1 MGHQIC
7 RSITLT
13 LAIVLLTGAAEAA
26 DPPPVRLV
34 ATGGTISNRSGGRLT
49 ADELVES
56 IPDLETYATVE
67 TEQFSNVSSS
77 SLTLDDWL
85 MLSKRLN
92 TLFAERSE
100 LAGIVVTSGTDTL
113 EETAFFLHL
122 TVRDERP
129 VVVVGAM
136 RPPTRLGY
144 DGAANLLQAFR
155 VAADPASRNQG
166 VLVVLNGQID
176 SARDV
181 TKSDTRDLHTFTSRR
196 HGILGMVDRDRV
208 VYYRRLLS
216 RHTARS
222 EFDVLRLEQLPR
234 VDIILVYQGASGDLI
249 RAAVTA
255 GTRGMVVA
263 SAGAGATSGTQRQAL
278 ADAAEAGVVVAI
290 SSRTGGGRIAPPR
303 NTGTAEP
310 DSRRYPRVY
319 AEDLTPVKARI
330 LLMLAL
336 TSTNKLDQMQRI
348 FGEY

>member
-1 MGHQIC
+1 
-7 RSITLT
+7 
-13 LAIVLLTGAAEAA
+13 
-26 DPPPVRLV
+26 
-34 ATGGTISNRSGGRLT
+34 
-49 ADELVES
+49 
-56 IPDLETYATVE
+56 
-67 TEQFSNVSSS
+67 
-77 SLTLDDWL
+77 

-92 TLFAERSE
+92 TLFAERSD
-100 LAGIVVTSGTDTL
+100 LGGIVVTSGTDTL

-122 TVRDERP
+122 TIRDERP

-181 TKSDTRDLHTFTSRR
+181 TKSDTHDLHTFTSRR

-208 VYYRRLLS
+208 VYHRRLLS

-290 SSRTGGGRIAPPR
+290 SSRTGGGRIAPLR

-310 DSRRYPRVY
+310 DSHRYPRVY